1 MTKTEFDTEMSY
13 IFTLKLLVLL
23 FTLLFASWF
32 PTLISCSPNLP
43 RVYIRL
49 CKHGNHFIFLKQA
62 VVINII
68 FLHTHS

>member
-1 MTKTEFDTEMSY
+1 MVSVFTKPDVTDLISW
-13 IFTLKLLVLL
+13 KL
-23 FTLLFASWF
+23 LLFAPWF
-32 PTLISCSPNLP
+32 PTLVLCSPNLP

-49 CKHGNHFIFLKQA
+49 CEHGNHFIFLKQA